1 VSAVWSLV
9 WLGGL
14 ALAEPLPSAADAAAA
29 PVPTAAAAPAAPVG
43 AGQPPPE
50 APAPLAEPPALAPPD
65 EATARA
71 LTEEVSRG
79 LRCPVCQGLSVADS
93 NADSARAMHTRIG
106 ELVRL
111 GYSREQIEAYFVDR
125 YGEWVR
131 LAPPRE
137 GLHWLIWLG
146 PAALLV
152 VGAVALAARSRGAAA
167 PPPAAAAPAP
177 ATPDAYRARFLSE
190 LDDEGR

>member
-1 VSAVWSLV
+1 M
-9 WLGGL
+9 
-14 ALAEPLPSAADAAAA
+14 SAAFAVLLGARLAAATEVGA
-29 PVPTAAAAPAAPVG
+29 PPPEAAPAAP
-43 AGQPPPE
+43 AAPPAAAE
-50 APAPLAEPPALAPPD
+50 APAPLPEPPALAPPD

-152 VGAVALAARSRGAAA
+152 VGAVGLAARGRGAAG
-167 PPPAAAAPAP
+167 APAP
-177 ATPDAYRARFLSE
+177 VAPPGPPAGTPDAYRARFLSE